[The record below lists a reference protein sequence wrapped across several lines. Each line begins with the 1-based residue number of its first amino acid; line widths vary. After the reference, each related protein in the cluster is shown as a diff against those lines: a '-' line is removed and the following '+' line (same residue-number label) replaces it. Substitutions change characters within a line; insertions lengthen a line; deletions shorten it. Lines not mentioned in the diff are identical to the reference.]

1 MAEKWLM
8 RRDAIR
14 KKDEAW
20 WDTARAEVGGDDFGE
35 TINLTK
41 SMINRILNE
50 RKPLYITASN
60 EEFKIEC

>member
-1 MAEKWLM
+1 HPE
-8 RRDAIR
+8 
-14 KKDEAW
+14 KDEAW

-50 RKPLYITASN
+50 RRMLSITVSDEACKS
-60 EEFKIEC
+60 EC

>member
-1 MAEKWLM
+1 
-8 RRDAIR
+8 
-14 KKDEAW
+14 KDEAW

-35 TINLTK
+35 TINLTE